1 MNEKVGYALKKKFV
15 LGYIELLIYKKYPS
29 KVYCYHLLTHTL
41 LEHGVICNVLRVYTY
56 TDVCT
61 VISKFENTCK
71 SKLDKIEEK
80 DCYKVKYKFLI

>member
-1 MNEKVGYALKKKFV
+1 MNEKVGYALKKIICFRLHWIV
-15 LGYIELLIYKKYPS
+15 NIKKYPS

-61 VISKFENTCK
+61 VISKFEDTCK

-80 DCYKVKYKFLI
+80 DCNKR